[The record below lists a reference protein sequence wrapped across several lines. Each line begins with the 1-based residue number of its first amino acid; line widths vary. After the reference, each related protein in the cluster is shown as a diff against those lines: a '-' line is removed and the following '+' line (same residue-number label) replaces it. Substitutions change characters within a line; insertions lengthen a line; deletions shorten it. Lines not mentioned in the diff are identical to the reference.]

1 MTATVDATEA
11 GAGVEELMRRVV
23 EERTP
28 VVVERGGEPQVV
40 VLPVAEYER
49 MGGRLE
55 AAEDATTADSE
66 REDWWELAR
75 RSRERIHRERDGR
88 PMPPIEDI
96 IHEMREERDA
106 QLLANLRR
114 R

>member
-1 MTATVDATEA
+1 VTAIVEAKEA
-11 GAGVEELMRRVV
+11 GAGVEALTQRVV

-28 VVVERGGEPQVV
+28 LVVAREGEALVV

-49 MGGRLE
+49 LGGRLGE
-55 AAEDATTADSE
+55 PEVVPG

-75 RSRERIHRERDGR
+75 QSREAIHRRRNGR
-88 PMPPIEDI
+88 PMPPSEDV

-106 QLLANLRR
+106 QILANVRR

>member
-1 MTATVDATEA
+1 MTATVEAKEA
-11 GAGVEELMRRVV
+11 GAGVEELTRRVV

-28 VVVERGGEPQVV
+28 LVVAREGEPQVV

-49 MGGRLE
+49 LGGSL
-55 AAEDATTADSE
+55 AVDQAKSG
-66 REDWWELAR
+66 RENWWELAR
-75 RSRERIHRERDGR
+75 QSRERIHRERGGR

-96 IHEMREERDA
+96 IHDMREERDA
-106 QLLANLRR
+106 QILANVRR

>member
-1 MTATVDATEA
+1 MAATVDATEA
-11 GAGVEELMRRVV
+11 GGGVEELARRVV
-23 EERTP
+23 ADGTP
-28 VVVERGGEPQVV
+28 LVVERGGEPQVV

-49 MGGRLE
+49 LLGGQPE
-55 AAEDATTADSE
+55 PE

-75 RSRERIHRERDGR
+75 QSREAIHRRRNGR
-88 PMPPIEDI
+88 PLPPSEDV

-106 QLLANLRR
+106 QILSNLRR